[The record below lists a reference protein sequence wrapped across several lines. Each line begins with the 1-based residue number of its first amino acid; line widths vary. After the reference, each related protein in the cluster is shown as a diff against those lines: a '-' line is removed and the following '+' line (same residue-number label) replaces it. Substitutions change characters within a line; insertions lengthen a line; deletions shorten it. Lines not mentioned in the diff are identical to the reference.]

1 VKSCLEYTITAGRSG
16 KYTLTA
22 RVVTAQ
28 YDQRLNVSVGDA
40 DCEIVME
47 MPFTLGRWQESEP
60 VTLALEEGENILRFS
75 RNKPP
80 QYGMAIKDFT
90 LTPVK

>member
-1 VKSCLEYTITAGRSG
+1 MSLFEYNVTVPRPG
-16 KYTLTA
+16 KYSLTA

-40 DCEIVME
+40 DTEIVIE
-47 MPFTLGRWQESEP
+47 MPFTLGKWQESKP
-60 VTLALEEGENILRFS
+60 VTLTLEEGENTLQFS

-80 QYGMAIKDFT
+80 QFGMAVKGFT
-90 LTPVK
+90 LTPVN

>member
-1 VKSCLEYTITAGRSG
+1 MSCFEYTITIPRSG
-16 KYTLTA
+16 KHTLTA
-22 RVVTAQ
+22 RVVTAN

-40 DCEIVME
+40 DSEIVME

-60 VTLALEEGENILRFS
+60 ITLTLEEGENTLRFS

-80 QYGMAIKDFT
+80 QYGMAIKDFA